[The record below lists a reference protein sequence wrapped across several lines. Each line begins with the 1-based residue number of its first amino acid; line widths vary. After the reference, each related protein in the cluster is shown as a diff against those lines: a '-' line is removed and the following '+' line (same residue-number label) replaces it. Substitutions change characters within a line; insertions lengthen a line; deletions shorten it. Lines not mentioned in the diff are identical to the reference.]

1 MKKDTNFFSKL
12 FAKPSEVTVY
22 MPEEI
27 TITFDGLI
35 GLENAKDD
43 LKDVVTYI
51 KDPASFDKLGIRP
64 HMHYLIQGPPG
75 NGKTSLAYAVARE
88 ANIPIVV
95 VNCKAFADEKSR
107 SFKLL
112 KAAFAEAA
120 SFDHSVLLFKN
131 FEGFFQVND
140 SFKVIFLGKLL
151 ELMRDCENVVV
162 ISTLSAALA
171 ISGGDYL
178 FDEDAFSK
186 TIDVLYPDLKT
197 REAMYELFCTNIPVD
212 KNVSFARLARD
223 SYNMT
228 AQDIKQI
235 IKNSA
240 LLAIRNN
247 CDTVTRE
254 HFDEMISLELLG
266 QKRKKMT
273 DKERRCTAYHEA
285 GHVIAHYFNDPNYKL
300 SKVEVAYRTESL
312 GVTMEEVDE
321 DKLSLFKTDWE
332 NRIIGCFGGMA
343 AERAIFG
350 ANTSGVV
357 QDLASATFYAKL
369 MVAAFGMCDEFGPM
383 SICEVYSSDDDE
395 SAFRFSEHIL
405 EECDKHVRNIL
416 QNLYNRAY
424 QTVTDHRAELEALTE
439 ALLENEVV
447 YGNEIKEIFDKIS
460 QK

>member
-1 MKKDTNFFSKL
+1 MKNDANFFSK
-12 FAKPSEVTVY
+12 FFGKQSNVAVY
-22 MPEEI
+22 NPDEI
-27 TITFDGLI
+27 EITFDGLV
-35 GLENAKDD
+35 GLDTAKEE
-43 LKDVVTYI
+43 LKDVISYI

-75 NGKTSLAYAVARE
+75 SGKTSLAYAVAHE

-95 VNCKAFADEKSR
+95 VNCKEFADEKSR

-112 KAAFAEAA
+112 KTAFSTAAANEYA
-120 SFDHSVLLFKN
+120 VLLFKN
-131 FEGFFQVND
+131 FEGFFQVAE
-140 SFKVIFLGKLL
+140 SFKVIFLDKLL
-151 ELMRDCENVVV
+151 ELMRNYENVVV
-162 ISTLSAALA
+162 ISTLSAMLA
-171 ISGGDYL
+171 ISGGEYL
-178 FDEDAFSK
+178 FDEEAFSK

-247 CDTVTRE
+247 CETVTRE

-273 DKERRCTAYHEA
+273 EKERRCTAYHEA
-285 GHVIAHYFNDPNYKL
+285 GHVIAHYFSDPNYKL

-321 DKLSLFKTDWE
+321 DKLSLFKNDWE
-332 NRIIGCFGGMA
+332 NRIIGCFGGMV
-343 AERAIFG
+343 AERLIFG
-350 ANTSGVV
+350 NNTSGVV
-357 QDLASATFYAKL
+357 QDLAMATFYAKL
-369 MVAAFGMCDEFGPM
+369 MVSAFGMCDDFGPI
-383 SICEVYSSDDDE
+383 SICEVYSDGDE
-395 SAFRFSEHIL
+395 AAFKFSEHIL
-405 EECDKHVRNIL
+405 EESDKHVLKIL
-416 QNLYNRAY
+416 RELYDRANK
-424 QTVTDHRAELEALTE
+424 TVTEHRAELEALTE
-439 ALLENEVV
+439 ALLEKEVV

-460 QK
+460 NT